1 MVLETR
7 CEELQK
13 LLDDARGMLDKQQ
26 IQRKRRERRKSSHS
40 QSRKESKV
48 GNTDIDDDEEEEVIT
63 NEPNTLQRTSPHS
76 DIEDRT
82 RSGCGSRCGSG
93 CGPGCGGSVIQE
105 SGYSSGSVES
115 HLHRLADNSDS
126 ELSSP
131 ERERVPKLSIED
143 ELLLDRYVKQFS
155 ELPNSKNM
163 I

>member
-26 IQRKRRERRKSSHS
+26 IQRKRRERRKSSQS

-48 GNTDIDDDEEEEVIT
+48 GNTDIDDDDEEEEVIT

-76 DIEDRT
+76 DTEDRT
-82 RSGCGSRCGSG
+82 KSVCGSRCGSG
-93 CGPGCGGSVIQE
+93 CGPGCCGSVIQE

-143 ELLLDRYVKQFS
+143 ELLLDR
-155 ELPNSKNM
+155 
-163 I
+163 

>member
-26 IQRKRRERRKSSHS
+26 IQRKRRERRKSSQS
-40 QSRKESKV
+40 LSRKESKV
-48 GNTDIDDDEEEEVIT
+48 DNTDIDDDEEEVIT

-76 DIEDRT
+76 DTEDRT
-82 RSGCGSRCGSG
+82 RSVCGSRCGSG

-131 ERERVPKLSIED
+131 ERERVPKLSDED
-143 ELLLDRYVKQFS
+143 ELLLDR
-155 ELPNSKNM
+155 
-163 I
+163 